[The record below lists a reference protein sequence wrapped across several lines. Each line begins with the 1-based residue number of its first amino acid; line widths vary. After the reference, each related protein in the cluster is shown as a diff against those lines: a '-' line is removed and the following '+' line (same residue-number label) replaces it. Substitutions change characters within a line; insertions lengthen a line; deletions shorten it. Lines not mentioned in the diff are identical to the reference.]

1 MAQVKTNAAQRR
13 AFRTRNKIRRVNIER
28 NAKREIRP
36 RLSVFRSG
44 KQIYAQIIDD
54 IKGVT
59 VAAASTLDADLKEKL
74 KSGANKEA
82 AGEVGKLIAERAK
95 KAGVEKVVFDRGRF
109 VYHGRVK
116 ALAEGAR
123 EGGLKF

>member
-1 MAQVKTNAAQRR
+1 MAKVKTNAAQRR
-13 AFRTRNKIRRVNIER
+13 SFRTRNKIKRVNIER
-28 NAKREIRP
+28 NAKREVRA
-36 RLSVFRSG
+36 RLSIFRSG
-44 KQIYAQIIDD
+44 KQIYAQVIDD

-74 KSGANKEA
+74 KSGANVEA
-82 AGEVGKLIAERAK
+82 AGEVGKLVAERAK

-109 VYHGRVK
+109 RYHGRVK

-123 EGGLKF
+123 EGGLQF